1 MIFDLAD
8 LDGFHK
14 SHLRFLSQ
22 QTGHL
27 STVIKKF
34 FFQLHHVQLGMLN
47 KQDGFGL
54 LLVKTGTWKNN
65 MEIKTLKHPFSS
77 MLPKEKSHC
86 FPVLVLSVSYI
97 SKFGFASQTSIKEEE
112 KKKKKEFLCL
122 FQ

>member
-34 FFQLHHVQLGMLN
+34 FFQLHHVQLGMLRKIRISIN
-47 KQDGFGL
+47 PSSKL
-54 LLVKTGTWKNN
+54 LWRK
-65 MEIKTLKHPFSS
+65 ERERE
-77 MLPKEKSHC
+77 KEKS
-86 FPVLVLSVSYI
+86 PKLVTKI
-97 SKFGFASQTSIKEEE
+97 
-112 KKKKKEFLCL
+112 
-122 FQ
+122 

>member
-65 MEIKTLKHPFSS
+65 MEIKTLKHPFFIYAAKRKKPLLPSS
-77 MLPKEKSHC
+77 
-86 FPVLVLSVSYI
+86 SVI
-97 SKFGFASQTSIKEEE
+97 S
-112 KKKKKEFLCL
+112 FLYFKIWVYFTNL
-122 FQ
+122 H